1 MPAVPTVAEPRT
13 RWADARRSATA
24 LLFVVALVSSAS
36 QAAVVA
42 ETHRLGDAP
51 YYVDV
56 GTAPPR
62 GTCAIVLP
70 AAVDPELPG
79 SFGYGDRLDEFEP
92 LVGALNARIGAL
104 KGCLRAAGAAPGVR
118 GAPRVYVGSAEGDD
132 APIDVGDQRLPGDRF
147 APMVLHLARPGADWR
162 TQVAAILR
170 DDGADHAIVVQLG
183 VSQYMKGYSG
193 AFRKEVVLGTGYRQ
207 PIEFMTAEDKPVEV
221 LHLTGALVDAQ
232 GRVVR
237 AGAEGIV
244 LRDTPFLAQA
254 FDVTRGFDDEEIARV
269 LVDQRRH
276 DLPGAPLAIDAALDS
291 LLAQLTR

>member
-1 MPAVPTVAEPRT
+1 MRAVAMAIGPGSCRTVARH
-13 RWADARRSATA
+13 AAIAA
-24 LLFVVALVSSAS
+24 LWVAALAGTPS

-51 YYVDV
+51 YYVDL
-56 GTAPPR
+56 GSAPR
-62 GTCAIVLP
+62 RETCAIVLP
-70 AAVDPELPG
+70 ASVDPELPG
-79 SFGYGDRLDEFEP
+79 SFAYGDRLDEFEP

-104 KGCLRAAGAAPGVR
+104 KGCIRATSSAPGAR

-132 APIDVGDQRLPGDRF
+132 APIDIGDQRMPGDRF

-193 AFRKEVVLGTGYRQ
+193 TFRKEVVLGTGYRQ

-269 LVDQRRH
+269 LLDQRRH

>member
-1 MPAVPTVAEPRT
+1 MRAV
-13 RWADARRSATA
+13 A
-24 LLFVVALVSSAS
+24 LLATFAAALAGGAA

-51 YYVDV
+51 YYVDL
-56 GTAPPR
+56 GPARPP
-62 GTCAIVLP
+62 GTCAVVLP

-79 SFGYGDRLDEFEP
+79 SFGYGDRLEEFVP
-92 LVGALNARIGAL
+92 LVDALNARIGAL
-104 KGCLRAAGAAPGVR
+104 RGCVRAAGAAPGMQ
-118 GAPRVYVGSAEGDD
+118 GAPRVYVGSADSDE

-147 APMVLHLARPGADWR
+147 APMVLHLARPGAEWR
-162 TQVAAILR
+162 RQVATILR

-221 LHLTGALVDAQ
+221 LHLTGVLVDAQ
-232 GRVVR
+232 GQVVR

-254 FDVTRGFDDEEIARV
+254 LDVSRGFDDEEIARV
-269 LVDQRRH
+269 LIDQRRQ
-276 DLPGAPLAIDAALDS
+276 DLPGAPLKIDAAFDS
-291 LLAQLTR
+291 LIAQLSR